1 MTDGVSLQPLHPPR
15 TALGPHHQALLDA
28 CKGLNPLP
36 TAVVHPCDS
45 LSLTGAVDAARAG
58 LIVPILV
65 GPEARIRQAAQTA
78 GLDISAYRLQPT
90 PHSHASAAEAV
101 AMVRRGEARMLMK
114 GALHTD
120 ELMREVMADATGL
133 RTDRRASHVFIL
145 DVPDFPRPLLVTDAA
160 INLRPGLEDK
170 RDIVRNAIDLAH
182 AIGIAAPLVAILSA
196 VETVTEK
203 LPSTVDA
210 AALCKM
216 AERGQ
221 ITGGVLD
228 GPLAFDNAMSLEAAR
243 DKGIV
248 SEVAGRADILVVPEL
263 ETGNILVKQL
273 SFMGGADAAGVVL
286 GVRVPIILSSR
297 ADNDR
302 SRVASCAAARLLA
315 RVMNQADAP

>member
-1 MTDGVSLQPLHPPR
+1 MV
-15 TALGPHHQALLDA
+15 DA
-28 CKGLNPLP
+28 CAGLKPLV
-36 TAVVHPCDS
+36 TAVAHPCDP
-45 LSLTGAVDAARAG
+45 LSLTGAVHAARAG
-58 LIVPILV
+58 LITPILI
-65 GPEARIRQAAQTA
+65 GPQARIRQAAETS
-78 GLDISAYRLQPT
+78 GLDISDFRLVST

-101 AMVRRGEARMLMK
+101 ATVRRGEAKLLMK
-114 GALHTD
+114 GSLHTD
-120 ELMREVMADATGL
+120 ELMHEVMADATGL

-160 INLRPGLEDK
+160 INLRPGLDDK

-182 AIGIAAPLVAILSA
+182 AIGVARPLVAILSA

-248 SEVAGRADILVVPEL
+248 SDVAGRADILVVPEL

-286 GVRVPIILSSR
+286 GARVPIILSSR

-315 RVMNQADAP
+315 EALGRPGLV